1 MGFGYSHDL
10 DRIKS
15 KQTLDFHIQGFSTAL
30 SSSHTMRRLQLYSI
44 SYISLVIAH
53 RTLIFKK
60 NILCPCIDYF
70 LSLQWTV
77 LNPVFLT
84 SLSLLPSQ
92 RYFPATPR
100 KTYDSLFM
108 CQYSSSFP
116 PLWKF
121 MVIHLFPLLEN
132 ELFESFKVREYNLF
146 DLYELITEP
155 NTNNLLNE

>member
-60 NILCPCIDYF
+60 IFCALAQTISFPYNGLFLTLSFLQALACYLLKDTFQQPLGKRMI
-70 LSLQWTV
+70 LSLCASIHRLFLHYGNLWSSICFLYQKMSYLSHLRSGSITYLTFMSSS
-77 LNPVFLT
+77 LNP
-84 SLSLLPSQ
+84 
-92 RYFPATPR
+92 
-100 KTYDSLFM
+100 
-108 CQYSSSFP
+108 
-116 PLWKF
+116 
-121 MVIHLFPLLEN
+121 I
-132 ELFESFKVREYNLF
+132 
-146 DLYELITEP
+146 LIIC
-155 NTNNLLNE
+155 